1 MQFDS
6 KTLDYAYIGLFEFS
20 ESGEIVS
27 MNDSALSFL
36 SPGNAIPPVNIFD
49 ISEIYRNC
57 FSDLTIG
64 SQFDIELKKGKNFFN
79 NTIIGKTDETV
90 MILIKDV
97 TSVKNCTKQLFEVE
111 EKMRTMLDVIPDIVY
126 RVDNTGK
133 IEFISEAI
141 ARYGYSQ
148 DDLIGTNL
156 LELVHPEDHEK
167 AKRRILERR
176 TGERMT
182 KFYEL
187 RMLTKNKE
195 VINVEFNEDENYKS
209 MFFSVCARGVYR
221 NKERDEKIFI
231 GTQGIYQ
238 DITEKK
244 QYETAL
250 RKSEEKWITVMETI
264 KDGYFETD
272 LKGRILYV
280 NKALCEKMDYQ
291 KEEIIGTYFDK
302 YVEDDQKEKIIS
314 YFQNFSENEND
325 NKKMLPDW
333 KILTRDGRPLIFQ
346 TSISIIKTSRK
357 GDVFYNG
364 ILRDV
369 SGKKKIEQELLMARK
384 LEAIGILAGGIAHDY
399 NNALTAIIGNLSL
412 AKMDIKDDGGDLL
425 ETLVDAENAALRV
438 KELTQQLST
447 FSKGGKPVKKLMSI
461 KPVII
466 HAAENIFEDNNA
478 EYSLNFADDLWK
490 VEVDEFQVGHV
501 FEYIITNAVESMP
514 EGGLVEI
521 KAENVEINSKQS
533 HHEISLQPGNYV
545 VILVRDEGCGIDNE
559 NLVKIFDPYYSTKE
573 MASGMG
579 LAISY
584 AIIKRHRGF
593 IDVHSKPGNGTSFY
607 VYLPVIF

>member
-1 MQFDS
+1 MQFNS
-6 KTLDYAYIGLFEFS
+6 KTLDYACIGLLEFS
-20 ESGEIVS
+20 DSGIIVS
-27 MNDSALSFL
+27 MNDTAVSCLS
-36 SPGNAIPPVNIFD
+36 SGNATPPVNIFD
-49 ISEIYRNC
+49 ISDVYKSC
-57 FSDLTIG
+57 FSDLNVG
-64 SQFDIELKKGKNFFN
+64 SQFDIHLKDETIFLK
-79 NTIIGKTDETV
+79 NTIIEKTEKAVTV
-90 MILIKDV
+90 LIKDI
-97 TSVKNCTKQLFEVE
+97 TSEKIFMKQLYEVE

-126 RVDNTGK
+126 RVDKTGK

-141 ARYGYSQ
+141 TRYGYTQ
-148 DDLIGTNL
+148 EELIGTSL

-195 VINVEFNEDENYKS
+195 VINVEFNEDDNYNS

-221 NKERDEKIFI
+221 DKDRDEKIFI
-231 GTQGIYQ
+231 GTQGIYH
-238 DITEKK
+238 DINERK
-244 QYETAL
+244 QYESAL
-250 RKSEEKWITVMETI
+250 RKSEEKWVMVMETI

-272 LKGRILYV
+272 LNGRILYV
-280 NKALCEKMDYQ
+280 NRALCEKMGYQ
-291 KEEIIGTYFDK
+291 KEEIIGTFFDR
-302 YVEDDQKEKIIS
+302 YVEEKQKEKILS
-314 YFQNFSENEND
+314 YFKNFTENEN
-325 NKKMLPDW
+325 KKAFHDW
-333 KILTRDGRPLIFQ
+333 RILNRDGEILTFQ
-346 TSISIIKTSRK
+346 SSISIIKTSRK

-369 SGKKKIEQELLMARK
+369 SEKKKIEQELLMARK

-412 AKMDIKDDGGDLL
+412 AKMDIKDDSGDLL
-425 ETLVDAENAALRV
+425 ETIVDAEKAALRV

-447 FSKGGKPVKKLMSI
+447 FSKGGKPVKKNISI

-466 HAAENIFEDNNA
+466 HAAENILEDSDA
-478 EYSLNFADDLWK
+478 TYSLDFSDDLWN
-490 VEVDEFQVGHV
+490 VEIDEFQVGHV
-501 FEYIITNAVESMP
+501 LEYIISNAVESMP

-521 KAENVEINSKQS
+521 KTKNVEVDSTRS
-533 HHEISLQPGNYV
+533 HHEISLQPGRYV
-545 VILVRDEGCGIDNE
+545 VIQVRDEGCGIDND
-559 NLVKIFDPYYSTKE
+559 NLVKIFDPYFSTKE

-607 VYLPVIF
+607 IYLPVIS

>member
-1 MQFDS
+1 MQFNS
-6 KTLDYAYIGLFEFS
+6 KTLDYAYIGLLEFS
-20 ESGEIVS
+20 DSGIIVF

-36 SPGNAIPPVNIFD
+36 NPGNAAPPINIFD
-49 ISEIYRNC
+49 ISEEYRNC
-57 FSDLTIG
+57 FLHLNVG
-64 SQFDIELKKGKNFFN
+64 NQFDVQLRNEKIFLN
-79 NTIIGKTDETV
+79 NTIISKTEEAVT
-90 MILIKDV
+90 ILIKEV
-97 TSVKNCTKQLFEVE
+97 TAEKVCIKQLYEVE

-141 ARYGYSQ
+141 SRYGYSQ
-148 DDLIGTNL
+148 DELIGTSL
-156 LELVHPEDHEK
+156 LELVHPEDHDK
-167 AKRRILERR
+167 AKSRILERR

-195 VINVEFNEDENYKS
+195 VINVEFNEDDNYNS

-221 NKERDEKIFI
+221 DHERDEKIFI

-238 DITEKK
+238 DITERK
-244 QYETAL
+244 QYESAL
-250 RKSEEKWITVMETI
+250 RKSEEKWIMVMETI

-272 LKGRILYV
+272 LNGRILYV
-280 NKALCEKMDYQ
+280 NRALCEKMGYQ
-291 KEEIIGTYFDK
+291 KEEIIGTYFDR
-302 YVEDDQKEKIIS
+302 YVGEEQKEEIIS
-314 YFQNFSENEND
+314 YFKDFKENEN
-325 NKKMLPDW
+325 KRAFHDW
-333 KILTRDGRPLIFQ
+333 KLLARDGRILTFQ
-346 TSISIIKTSRK
+346 TSIAIINTSRT
-357 GDVFYNG
+357 GNIFYNG

-369 SGKKKIEQELLMARK
+369 SGKIKIEQELLMARK

-461 KPVII
+461 KPVVIR
-466 HAAENIFEDNNA
+466 AAENILEDSEA
-478 EYSLNFADDLWK
+478 VYSLDLPDDLWE
-490 VEVDEFQVGHV
+490 VEVDEFQFGHV
-501 FEYIITNAVESMP
+501 LEYVIANAVESMP
-514 EGGLVEI
+514 DGGLVEI
-521 KAENVEINSKQS
+521 KAKNINVSSKQS

-545 VILVRDEGCGIDNE
+545 VIHVRDEGCGIDNE
-559 NLVKIFDPYYSTKE
+559 SLVKIFDPYYSTKE

-593 IDVHSKPGNGTSFY
+593 IDVRSKPGNGTSFY
-607 VYLPVIF
+607 IYLPVII